1 MPQNGTQLEHAEVF
15 WNMPLLSVKSSLQP
29 HRKKINPTL
38 SIVTGKAFMSSYEL
52 DIKTLGGILW
62 LEGIYWFYA
71 EVNKEVPKSEG
82 FLHFNRG

>member
-1 MPQNGTQLEHAEVF
+1 
-15 WNMPLLSVKSSLQP
+15 
-29 HRKKINPTL
+29 
-38 SIVTGKAFMSSYEL
+38 MSSYEL